1 MFNFFQTLFQT
12 PRFPVGVRVNRLH
25 QGSLDRTD
33 GRVVAHT
40 AEGVLVEW
48 PRNGSGWE
56 QPNALCQQG

>member
-1 MFNFFQTLFQT
+1 MLKFFQTFFQT
-12 PRFPVGVRVNRLH
+12 PRFQVGVRVNRLH

-33 GRVVAHT
+33 GRVVAQT

-56 QPNALCQQG
+56 HPNALCQQG

>member
-1 MFNFFQTLFQT
+1 MLKFFRTFFQT

-33 GRVVAHT
+33 GRVVAQT

-56 QPNALCQQG
+56 QPGALCQQG

>member
-1 MFNFFQTLFQT
+1 MLKYLLTLFQT

-33 GRVVAHT
+33 GRVVAQT
-40 AEGVLVEW
+40 AQGVLVEW

-56 QPNALCQQG
+56 HPDALCQQA

>member
-1 MFNFFQTLFQT
+1 MLKFFQTFFQT

-33 GRVVAHT
+33 GRVVAQT

-56 QPNALCQQG
+56 QPGALCQQG

>member
-1 MFNFFQTLFQT
+1 MLKFFQSCFQT

-33 GRVVAHT
+33 GRVVAQT
-40 AEGVLVEW
+40 AEGVRGEW

-56 QPNALCQQG
+56 RPQALCQQG